1 MPVPALP
8 ADDLLRIVADARRSL
23 AVAWELRSELLAL
36 ATGPDAAGTRP
47 SDGDDDRVAVPDTL
61 SEGALARAGLID
73 GGRLRVRVSLRRSQV
88 FVTDPASPDAVDA
101 ATPLLLQLARQA
113 WGVPDVLLDPCCGC
127 GEVALSTEA
136 PLRLMLERDPRAL
149 AFADLNRVLNGIPES
164 RTLLGLAD
172 LRVGLPRL
180 ALAGLAGTVV
190 CVAVLPS
197 EPPDARDGE
206 GDARSLQQAA
216 LDAIAAAR
224 RAMPRSARLRALI
237 GVSGAS
243 RAAPDGHDLAARA
256 GAAFGAERVRWSVLE
271 PASAGWIDARSATA
285 DRSYGTLAVE
295 LD

>member
-1 MPVPALP
+1 MHPFALS

-23 AVAWELRSELLAL
+23 AVAWDLRTELLAL
-36 ATGPDAAGTRP
+36 AAHTGAPSLGPPDALDAGT
-47 SDGDDDRVAVPDTL
+47 AVPDAL
-61 SEGALARAGLID
+61 AEGALARAGLID
-73 GGRLRVRVSLRRSQV
+73 GGRLRVRVSLRCNQV
-88 FVTDPASPDAVDA
+88 FMTDPTGPDAVDA
-101 ATPLLLQLARQA
+101 ARPLLLQLARQA
-113 WGVPDVLLDPCCGC
+113 WGMPDVLLDPCCGC

-136 PLRLMLERDPRAL
+136 PLRLMLDRDPRAL

-180 ALAGLAGTVV
+180 ALTGLAGTVV

-197 EPPDARDGE
+197 GPPDGRDGE

-216 LDAIAAAR
+216 LDAIAAVR
-224 RAMPRSARLRALI
+224 RAMPRPARLRALI

-243 RAAPDGHDLAARA
+243 RVAPDGPDLAARA
-256 GAAFGAERVRWSVLE
+256 AAAFGAERVRWSVLE
-271 PASAGWIDARSATA
+271 FSSTGWLDARSATG
-285 DRSYGTLAVE
+285 DHSHGTLAVE